1 MKKREK
7 GFLAED
13 KISHNSEIFSY
24 IQELHRYLWRF
35 IRCARVGEWGPL
47 GKHLD
52 DAIEKLEK
60 HPSVSAEG
68 NNGGDYVKITKLN
81 DNELHLEIGCCC
93 VTIVSHKIPVEFLTN
108 LFYNLI
114 LEATPTTEEDGMV
127 ELAKK
132 YICYIGPSP
141 SPSTEILTEKLISK
155 VKKMEREEL

>member
-7 GFLAED
+7 GFLAKD
-13 KISHNSEIFSY
+13 KISHKSEIYDY
-24 IQELHRYLWRF
+24 IQELHRYLRRF
-35 IRCARVGEWGPL
+35 IRCTGVGEWRPGPL
-47 GKHLD
+47 DKHLD

-68 NNGGDYVKITKLN
+68 NNGGDYVTITKVN

-108 LFYNLI
+108 LFYDLT
-114 LEATPTTEEDGMV
+114 LEAAPSMDQDGMI

-132 YICYIGPSP
+132 YIHYEIGKDVGN
-141 SPSTEILTEKLISK
+141 INKKLISK
-155 VKKMEREEL
+155 VKKVEREGL